1 MGSGRP
7 VRPGREFRA
16 RFHCALALVA
26 TAGCLFGA
34 SSNATAAG
42 NRGAFAA
49 LDPSA
54 RATAWGVSSVVLTE
68 RSESG
73 RLNPAGLLRLP
84 DREVSVSYADLF
96 GLGLASQTQVHAAFV
111 FARYDY
117 VHDGAE
123 IEKKRL
129 PPPGRFAFG
138 LSIAQLRG
146 DVGFEGDGL
155 PDESYNESEVGFS
168 LAWRS
173 LRGTYVGAQL
183 RLLSA
188 DSDFADDAKAK
199 ASGSTVGFGLQRD
212 FGAFRLGAAADNVFG
227 SLDWNEGLD
236 EPLPRRYSAGLGWFG
251 FDSRI
256 RLAGAW
262 SALGEDG
269 KGSTVGVAFDWRPY
283 DVCSLRGGL
292 DRATDV
298 GGDQW
303 EPSAGLGFTW
313 QGLTIDWGFR
323 PNGNDL
329 GTTHRWSASVEI

>member
-1 MGSGRP
+1 MNKMTSP
-7 VRPGREFRA
+7 SPSA
-16 RFHCALALVA
+16 PCALVSGAALWLACLLGVFA
-26 TAGCLFGA
+26 TTSDAA
-34 SSNATAAG
+34 S

-73 RLNPAGLLRLP
+73 RLNPAGLLRLAE
-84 DREVSVSYADLF
+84 REVSVSYADLF
-96 GLGLASQTQVHAAFV
+96 GLGLVSQTQVHAGFV

-117 VHDGAE
+117 VHEGAS

-129 PPPGRFAFG
+129 PPPGRLAFG

-146 DVGFEGDGL
+146 DVGFEGDNL
-155 PDESYNESEVGFS
+155 PQTTYSENEVGLS

-173 LRGTYVGAQL
+173 YRGTYVGAQL

-188 DSDFADDAKAK
+188 DSDLEATK
-199 ASGSTVGFGLQRD
+199 ASGNTVGLGVQRD
-212 FGAFRLGAAADNVFG
+212 FGAFRLGATADNVFG
-227 SLDWNEGLD
+227 SLDWDEGVD
-236 EPLPRRYSAGLGWFG
+236 EPLPRRYSVGLAWFG
-251 FDSRI
+251 FDSRL

-269 KGSTVGVAFDWRPY
+269 KGSTVGGAFDWRPY

-292 DRATDV
+292 DQVTDV
-298 GGDQW
+298 GGTEW